1 MTRRREQPGHISS
14 IDEVAAER
22 LLRGQR
28 PSVGASSDEQAVA
41 KLLAVASAPPTVHEL
56 SGEARAVAAFTATR
70 PATTGPRHARHV
82 ARRHRLVFN
91 PRVSH
96 GVAAAAA
103 LGALTVGGVTA
114 AAYSGSLPGSMQR
127 LAHDHLGAPRK
138 HPVHP
143 HHPTSSP
150 THVAPTKS
158 ALRSNDAPEQGQPGL
173 SAVTP
178 KRPPNVSAS
187 TTRPGN
193 GSVSGVTPQRFLLC
207 TAYVAARDHGRKSDA
222 DKAFGELAKLAGGRD
237 KVVEYCAPIWHAN
250 QQLNPGDPHDPGYLG
265 SHPPISS
272 VPVSANG
279 RPPN

>member
-41 KLLAVASAPPTVHEL
+41 KLLVVASAPPTVQEL
-56 SGEARAVAAFTATR
+56 SGEARAVAAFIATR

-82 ARRHRLVFN
+82 ARRHRLVLN

-127 LAHDHLGAPRK
+127 LAHDHLGAPRN
-138 HPVHP
+138 HPIRP
-143 HHPTSSP
+143 HHPKPSP
-150 THVAPTKS
+150 TYVAPPTP
-158 ALRSNDAPEQGQPGL
+158 ALRSSDASEHGRPGL

-187 TTRPGN
+187 TTRPGK
-193 GSVSGVTPQRFLLC
+193 GPIAGVTAQRYLLC
-207 TAYVAARDHGRKSDA
+207 TTYEVARDNGKKSDA
-222 DKAFGELAKLAGGRD
+222 DKVFEQLAKLAGGRD
-237 KVVEYCAPIWHAN
+237 KVVAYCATVWHAN

-272 VPVSANG
+272 VPVSAIG